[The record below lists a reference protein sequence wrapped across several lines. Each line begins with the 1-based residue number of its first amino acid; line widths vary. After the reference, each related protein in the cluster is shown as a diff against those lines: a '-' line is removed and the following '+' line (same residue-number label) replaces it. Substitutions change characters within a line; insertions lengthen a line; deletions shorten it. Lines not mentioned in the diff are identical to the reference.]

1 MDRFFSE
8 KYINKNQYI
17 RIIKGECDMAKIKW
31 SKNYVYFAFV
41 CFLIIAVIV
50 TIASFYSGKEISQT
64 YKITYGNRVNV
75 SGEEQDSVVGFDPDY
90 SFGVMNAK
98 SLSTTSAISN
108 DSYSELTT
116 EGDFINDEE
125 ISNVTLDDLKV
136 KGNYL
141 KWTYDTT
148 VETTEYDLFVSDLA
162 NVVKKAN
169 GYVERSELLTHE
181 YSNNSF
187 TESYEVRRGIYTIR
201 IPDKEINHL
210 EEVLSSV
217 DIKSSN
223 KYCEDLTE
231 GYIDTETKI
240 KNLEQEHNKLDAL
253 LLDATNIQDILAIND
268 RITSIEQ
275 ELDYYSKYMNE
286 LDKDIE
292 FATYNLIIDEVKY
305 YEDTIV
311 KYSSDI
317 LQNWKNIATEWL
329 SEIIPIMFFG
339 LITIVPFLYLIG
351 FIMLWFSKKKIDYS
365 CNKQSECNKD
375 TN

>member
-1 MDRFFSE
+1 M
-8 KYINKNQYI
+8 
-17 RIIKGECDMAKIKW
+17 
-31 SKNYVYFAFV
+31 
-41 CFLIIAVIV
+41 
-50 TIASFYSGKEISQT
+50 
-64 YKITYGNRVNV
+64 
-75 SGEEQDSVVGFDPDY
+75 
-90 SFGVMNAK
+90 
-98 SLSTTSAISN
+98 
-108 DSYSELTT
+108 
-116 EGDFINDEE
+116 
-125 ISNVTLDDLKV
+125 
-136 KGNYL
+136 
-141 KWTYDTT
+141 
-148 VETTEYDLFVSDLA
+148 
-162 NVVKKAN
+162 
-169 GYVERSELLTHE
+169 LTHE

-253 LLDATNIQDILAIND
+253 LLSTTNIQDILAIND

-275 ELDYYSKYMNE
+275 ELDYYSKYMDE
-286 LDKDIE
+286 LDNDIE
-292 FATYNLIIDEVKY
+292 YATYNLIIDEVKY

-317 LQNWKNIATEWL
+317 LQNWRNIATEWL

-351 FIMLWFSKKKIDYS
+351 FITLWFSKKKIDYS

>member
-8 KYINKNQYI
+8 KFINKNQYI

-108 DSYSELTT
+108 DSYSEMAT

-125 ISNVTLDDLKV
+125 LSNVTLDDLKV

-148 VETTEYDLFVSDLA
+148 VETTEYDLLVSDLA
-162 NVVKKAN
+162 NVVKKQM
-169 GYVERSELLTHE
+169 
-181 YSNNSF
+181 
-187 TESYEVRRGIYTIR
+187 
-201 IPDKEINHL
+201 
-210 EEVLSSV
+210 
-217 DIKSSN
+217 
-223 KYCEDLTE
+223 
-231 GYIDTETKI
+231 DT
-240 KNLEQEHNKLDAL
+240 
-253 LLDATNIQDILAIND
+253 
-268 RITSIEQ
+268 
-275 ELDYYSKYMNE
+275 
-286 LDKDIE
+286 
-292 FATYNLIIDEVKY
+292 
-305 YEDTIV
+305 
-311 KYSSDI
+311 
-317 LQNWKNIATEWL
+317 
-329 SEIIPIMFFG
+329 
-339 LITIVPFLYLIG
+339 
-351 FIMLWFSKKKIDYS
+351 
-365 CNKQSECNKD
+365 
-375 TN
+375 